1 MVWNN
6 LNLEQTHR
14 TVEAYQLAAWV
25 LDMAEIH
32 EGTMI
37 RYHQSYLDGEIES
50 KQQYLDGMK
59 VLEYDILY
67 GDHEIYQG
75 ESPFAATNCRWESI
89 PSCRKTRC
97 TKIRIC

>member
-1 MVWNN
+1 MKNYSLFQTQYVVWNN

-37 RYHQSYLDGEIES
+37 RYHQSYLDGENRE
-50 KQQYLDGMK
+50 Q
-59 VLEYDILY
+59 
-67 GDHEIYQG
+67 
-75 ESPFAATNCRWESI
+75 AAVSGRDEGAG
-89 PSCRKTRC
+89 
-97 TKIRIC
+97 IRHSLWRP